1 MVGCNFHS
9 EVQLIG
15 GSECSKDRLESSI
28 YWKRIQM
35 YLGFGVHRCRPG
47 RIIIIIVIDVMI
59 PHIFINNKNIIDA
72 REIYLCDLH
81 ELLDASVCSIII

>member
-1 MVGCNFHS
+1 MVGCNF
-9 EVQLIG
+9 QLIG
-15 GSECSKDRLESSI
+15 ASECSKDRLESSI

-35 YLGFGVHRCRPG
+35 YLGFGLHRCRPG
-47 RIIIIIVIDVMI
+47 RMIIIIVIDVMI
-59 PHIFINNKNIIDA
+59 PHLFINNKNIIDA

>member
-47 RIIIIIVIDVMI
+47 RIIIIIDVMQGSGI
-59 PHIFINNKNIIDA
+59 CAILRSRIGESGEFWEKV
-72 REIYLCDLH
+72 RES
-81 ELLDASVCSIII
+81 E